1 MKVKEK
7 KYNLKRLKKK
17 TQFVPTLVKMQNLL
31 PRHDTTANAFERKL
45 IISSSLILKQHN
57 V

>member
-45 IISSSLILKQHN
+45 IISSSLIFKQHN